1 MAGIVPAAPVS
12 QPHPPAAA
20 AIVDDDLRAVIDDPL
35 VLDERDDGDILVA
48 ALPTAAFVRTARRL
62 REEGRLDLLL
72 PRASVDQLI
81 GLIDLDAWDGDRV
94 AVDRARRWLV
104 AIGDAWAAADKPRG
118 ALTHLMHEMDP
129 EFWTLALFENTRIIV
144 LDLDDDASRQIAL
157 EELSALRVWESPDG
171 FFVIGV
177 PDDETGLS
185 ALRVLSRIYDD
196 DLGDGRRLVMSILS
210 ALPSEIEET
219 LLGFRGG
226 RLADLGFVEWRE
238 ALRLFRP
245 LDHRVAVDAVA
256 RDFRWLGNDETAAAP
271 TVFRG
276 HELISRV
283 MARLSDAEHGVRS
296 REFLL
301 LVNEV
306 IAATRRPPGDDA
318 VAERAIAQTQAT
330 IGLGLELLLQAR
342 PGHPDP
348 DSFLMERVTAI
359 GLRDVFRVGYGALEK
374 LRRAAITL
382 HRAMRVSMTHVGSLL
397 DRPWGPTLNGLC
409 RLYPEIALDST
420 ASGTRPL
427 TSLVDVARATERV
440 AEAGSLAAITYLDAG
455 YGVDPVWIDRV
466 DIPEKLVIGD
476 LLRTAIVHAQLPG
489 AVSRFAPLTADDL
502 EWARENLL
510 TGGGL
515 ADSITRDFAA
525 RCDAL
530 GLGRH
535 TQALADNVLTR
546 LRVEL
551 LGLEGEGRPD
561 LTRVG
566 GLITIQSVSMWMT
579 VEGGRN

>member
-1 MAGIVPAAPVS
+1 M
-12 QPHPPAAA
+12 
-20 AIVDDDLRAVIDDPL
+20 IDDPL
-35 VLDERDDGDILVA
+35 VLDDRDDGDLLVA

-62 REEGRLDLLL
+62 RDEGRLDLLL

-94 AVDRARRWLV
+94 AVGRARRWLA
-104 AIGDAWAAADKPRG
+104 AIGDAWVAADKPRG
-118 ALTHLMHEMDP
+118 ALTQLMHEMDP
-129 EFWTLALFENTRIIV
+129 EFWTLALFENVRIIV
-144 LDLDDDASRQIAL
+144 LDLEDDASRQVAL
-157 EELSALRVWESPDG
+157 EELAEQRVWESPDG
-171 FFVIGV
+171 FFIIGV
-177 PDDETGLS
+177 PDDEPGIL
-185 ALRVLSRIYDD
+185 ALRVLSRVYDD
-196 DLGDGRRLVMSILS
+196 DLTDGRRLVMSILS

-245 LDHRVAVDAVA
+245 LDHRAAVDAA
-256 RDFRWLGNDETAAAP
+256 PRDFKWLGTDDPTAMP
-271 TVFRG
+271 TLFRG
-276 HELISRV
+276 HELIARV

-306 IAATRRPPGDDA
+306 IAATRRPPGDEA

-330 IGLGLELLLQAR
+330 IGLGLELMLQAR

-348 DSFLMERVTAI
+348 AAFLTERVTAI

-374 LRRAAITL
+374 LRRASITL

-409 RLYPEIALDST
+409 RLYPELALEST
-420 ASGTRPL
+420 AVGTRPL
-427 TSLVDVARATERV
+427 SSLLDVARATERV
-440 AEAGSLAAITYLDAG
+440 AEAGSLAALTYLDAG

-466 DIPEKLVIGD
+466 DVPEKLVIGD
-476 LLRTAIVHAQLPG
+476 LLRTAIVHSHLPG
-489 AVSRFAPLTADDL
+489 AVSTFAPLTADDL
-502 EWARENLL
+502 AWARTHLL
-510 TGGGL
+510 VGGAL
-515 ADSITRDFAA
+515 ADVVARDFAA

-535 TQALADNVLTR
+535 TRALADNVLVR

-551 LGLEGEGRPD
+551 LGLEGDELPD
-561 LTRVG
+561 LIRVG
-566 GLITIQSVSMWMT
+566 GLITIQSVGMWMT
-579 VEGGRN
+579 VEGGHN

>member
-1 MAGIVPAAPVS
+1 
-12 QPHPPAAA
+12 
-20 AIVDDDLRAVIDDPL
+20 VIDDPL
-35 VLDERDDGDILVA
+35 VLDGRDDGDALVG
-48 ALPTAAFVRTARRL
+48 ALPPAAFVRAARRL
-62 REEGRLDLLL
+62 RDEGRLDLLL
-72 PRASVDQLI
+72 PRANVDQLI

-94 AVDRARRWLV
+94 AIERARNWLV

-118 ALTHLMHEMDP
+118 ALVNLMHEMDP
-129 EFWTLALFENTRIIV
+129 EFWTLALFENTRIVV
-144 LDLDDDASRQIAL
+144 LDLDDDASRQNAF
-157 EELSALRVWESPDG
+157 EELSEMRVWETPDG

-177 PDDETGLS
+177 PDDEPGLS
-185 ALRVLSRIYDD
+185 TLRVLSRIYDD

-219 LLGFRGG
+219 LLRFRGG

-245 LDHRVAVDAVA
+245 LDHRAAVDAAA
-256 RDFRWLGNDETAAAP
+256 RDFRWLGTDDTVGTP
-271 TVFRG
+271 TPFRG
-276 HELISRV
+276 HELIARV
-283 MARLSDAEHGVRS
+283 MARLSDVEHGVRS

-348 DSFLMERVTAI
+348 DAFLTERVTAI

-382 HRAMRVSMTHVGSLL
+382 HRAMRVSLVHVGSLL
-397 DRPWGPTLNGLC
+397 DRPWGPTLNALC
-409 RLYPEIALDST
+409 RLYPELALEST

-427 TSLVDVARATERV
+427 ASLLDVARATERV
-440 AEAGSLAAITYLDAG
+440 AEAGSLAALTYLDAG

-466 DIPEKLVIGD
+466 DVPEKLTIGD
-476 LLRTAIVHAQLPG
+476 LLRTAIVHAHLPG

-502 EWARENLL
+502 AWAREHLL
-510 TGGGL
+510 AGGAL
-515 ADSITRDFAA
+515 VDAVTRDFAA

-530 GLGRH
+530 GLGKH
-535 TQALADNVLTR
+535 TQALADNVLVR

-551 LGLEGEGRPD
+551 LGLEGDARPD
-561 LTRVG
+561 LRRVG
-566 GLITIQSVSMWMT
+566 GLVTIQSVGMWMT